1 MHLDCHRASVLLC
14 RAHGYVA
21 ISTTWEVHHHYRR
34 KQQYCRVCPSPW
46 VGAAGPVYRHCRRGV
61 VLPGCDRR
69 PRRFG
74 FGWQV
79 SQRHMHACDC
89 GSARVVFDARARAS
103 HTTAIMRLRPRLAP
117 RTWSAASYQG
127 REHGERRRYTQRS
140 TQSCLVGRQGSG
152 SLERRREGTSQSL
165 IVIAPSRP
173 AACFFSSP
181 TLRRSITRSSRP
193 QFSLQPRDTE
203 PGT

>member
-1 MHLDCHRASVLLC
+1 MPLGSHERMLPSRLSSGCIWTATVRACSCAVPMDMLQSP
-14 RAHGYVA
+14 RHGK
-21 ISTTWEVHHHYRR
+21 VHHQYRR

-117 RTWSAASYQG
+117 RTWSAATKVASTVSAG
-127 REHGERRRYTQRS
+127 GTRS
-140 TQSCLVGRQGSG
+140 TTG
-152 SLERRREGTSQSL
+152 
-165 IVIAPSRP
+165 
-173 AACFFSSP
+173 AAE
-181 TLRRSITRSSRP
+181 LDR
-193 QFSLQPRDTE
+193 
-203 PGT
+203 